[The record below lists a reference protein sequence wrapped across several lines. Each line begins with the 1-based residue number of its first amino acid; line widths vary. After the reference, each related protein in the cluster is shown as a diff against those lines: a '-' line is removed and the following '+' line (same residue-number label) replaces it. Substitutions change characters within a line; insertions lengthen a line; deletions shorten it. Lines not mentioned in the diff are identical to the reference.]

1 MLYGL
6 FGYLW
11 MKSRYE
17 RTTELYISPEMVVWM
32 IGWSLMCFLGVLGS
46 IANGAHVG
54 GLIVGIILGRWP
66 SLWRSLQGWSRGR

>member
-1 MLYGL
+1 MSGVLYGL

-17 RTTELYISPEMVVWM
+17 PFTAYYVTQSMVIWM
-32 IGWSLMCFLGVLGS
+32 IGWSVMCISGILGPIGNAAH
-46 IANGAHVG
+46 IA

-66 SLWRSLQGWSRGR
+66 SLWRSLR